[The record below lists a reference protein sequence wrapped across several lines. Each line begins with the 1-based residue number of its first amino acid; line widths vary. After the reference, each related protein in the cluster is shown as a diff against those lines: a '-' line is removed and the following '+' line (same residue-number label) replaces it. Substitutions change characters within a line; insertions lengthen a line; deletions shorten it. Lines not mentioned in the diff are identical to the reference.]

1 MCFLL
6 PNPRNYNLSNLFD
19 VRGEFWGRLEVDVV
33 AEAADVARVEV
44 AEVDSQRVVVGEHR
58 LQ

>member
-1 MCFLL
+1 
-6 PNPRNYNLSNLFD
+6 
-19 VRGEFWGRLEVDVV
+19 VDVV